1 MLTRVSE
8 GRSVPDTGGTCPG
21 FYRYDE
27 LFPGASGNPG
37 RFFYNGAK

>member
-1 MLTRVSE
+1 MPLGYPRDVISKKIWQP
-8 GRSVPDTGGTCPG
+8 S